1 MIDKFE
7 SIMNFYL
14 DALTDKLDVTPV
26 VFNEVSIHD
35 VEELVE
41 VTSHDL
47 WLRNGKKDR
56 MASLGEREGKS
67 PITLR

>member
-56 MASLGEREGKS
+56 TASLGEREGKS